1 MIVVSDESGNRGKS
15 STWINSYDEQMKLTD
30 GNWQTVTIPLDSN
43 FYDWCYPARQNGSL
57 AQLYFSKISQ
67 TEFAPCLGNK
77 DATRVIYLDNHRL
90 IKEDN
95 R

>member
-1 MIVVSDESGNRGKS
+1 MIVVSDESGNRGKP

-30 GNWQTVTIPLDSN
+30 GNWQTVTIPFDGDL
-43 FYDWCYPARQNGSL
+43 YDWRYPAGQNGSL

-67 TEFAPCLGNK
+67 TEFAPCLGSK
-77 DATRVIYLDNHRL
+77 GATGVIYLDNLRL
-90 IKEDN
+90 IKEDK